1 VHRPLY
7 VAKKLILQPLLAWI
21 SLHPKRAFHHQA
33 GWMGEMTKPISTS
46 TAIALLAAI
55 AIVGFATAQAK
66 QQCSVAAGHSGYWSW
81 RMIDNRKC
89 WYEGKPMLSKD
100 LLEWAPAAA
109 GANADS
115 TEADAAP
122 AAAAPAKAA
131 PASAAPAMRHAPMD
145 ARAQAPD
152 DSGTFE
158 AMWRSRIGY

>member
-1 VHRPLY
+1 
-7 VAKKLILQPLLAWI
+7 
-21 SLHPKRAFHHQA
+21 
-33 GWMGEMTKPISTS
+33 MGEMTKPIPTS

-55 AIVGFATAQAK
+55 AIVGLATAQAK
-66 QQCSVAAGHSGYWSW
+66 QQCSTEAGHSGYWSW
-81 RMIDNRKC
+81 RMIDGRKC

-109 GANADS
+109 DADSAPANA
-115 TEADAAP
+115 AP
-122 AAAAPAKAA
+122 RTAVPATAA

-152 DSGTFE
+152 DTGTFE

>member
-1 VHRPLY
+1 VYRPLY
-7 VAKKLILQPLLAWI
+7 VAKKLIFQPLLAWI

-33 GWMGEMTKPISTS
+33 GWMGEMTKQFSTS

-55 AIVGFATAQAK
+55 AIAGFATAQAR
-66 QQCSVAAGHSGYWSW
+66 QQCSTEAGHQGYWSW

-109 GANADS
+109 EPAADS
-115 TEADAAP
+115 AKADAPP
-122 AAAAPAKAA
+122 AV
-131 PASAAPAMRHAPMD
+131 AAPAMRRVPMD

>member
-1 VHRPLY
+1 
-7 VAKKLILQPLLAWI
+7 
-21 SLHPKRAFHHQA
+21 
-33 GWMGEMTKPISTS
+33 MGEMTKPISTG

-55 AIVGFATAQAK
+55 AIIGFATAQAK
-66 QQCSVAAGHSGYWSW
+66 QQCSTEAGRNGYWSW

-89 WYEGKPMLSKD
+89 WYEGKPMLSKE

-109 GANADS
+109 GADADS
-115 TEADAAP
+115 TEADAVP
-122 AAAAPAKAA
+122 AAAPRAKAAPASAA

>member
-1 VHRPLY
+1 
-7 VAKKLILQPLLAWI
+7 
-21 SLHPKRAFHHQA
+21 
-33 GWMGEMTKPISTS
+33 MGEMTKEISTS
-46 TAIALLAAI
+46 TAIALLAAT
-55 AIVGFATAQAK
+55 AIIGFATAQAK
-66 QQCSVAAGHSGYWSW
+66 QQCNTEAGRGGYWSW

-100 LLEWAPAAA
+100 LLEWAPAASNA
-109 GANADS
+109 AADS

-122 AAAAPAKAA
+122 ATAATPGPAAAPAMV
-131 PASAAPAMRHAPMD
+131 APAMRRAPMD

>member
-1 VHRPLY
+1 
-7 VAKKLILQPLLAWI
+7 
-21 SLHPKRAFHHQA
+21 
-33 GWMGEMTKPISTS
+33 MGEMTKPIPTS

-55 AIVGFATAQAK
+55 AIVGLSTAQAR
-66 QQCSVAAGHSGYWSW
+66 QQCSTEAGHSGYWSW
-81 RMIDNRKC
+81 RMIDGRKC

-109 GANADS
+109 DADSAPANA
-115 TEADAAP
+115 AP
-122 AAAAPAKAA
+122 RTAVPATAA

-152 DSGTFE
+152 DTGTFE

>member
-1 VHRPLY
+1 
-7 VAKKLILQPLLAWI
+7 
-21 SLHPKRAFHHQA
+21 
-33 GWMGEMTKPISTS
+33 MGEMTKPISTS
-46 TAIALLAAI
+46 TAIALLAAT
-55 AIVGFATAQAK
+55 AIIGFATAQAK
-66 QQCSVAAGHSGYWSW
+66 QQCSTEAGRGGYWSW
-81 RMIDNRKC
+81 RIIDGRKC
-89 WYEGKPMLSKD
+89 WYEGKPMLSKE

-109 GANADS
+109 NAEADS

-131 PASAAPAMRHAPMD
+131 PASAAPAAAPAMRHAPMD

>member
-1 VHRPLY
+1 
-7 VAKKLILQPLLAWI
+7 
-21 SLHPKRAFHHQA
+21 
-33 GWMGEMTKPISTS
+33 MGEMTKPISTS

-55 AIVGFATAQAK
+55 AIIGFATAQAK
-66 QQCSVAAGHSGYWSW
+66 QQCSTAAGHTGYWSW

-89 WYEGKPMLSKD
+89 WYEGKPMLSKE
-100 LLEWAPAAA
+100 LLEWAPAASNA
-109 GANADS
+109 AADS

-122 AAAAPAKAA
+122 AAAAPGAAAA
-131 PASAAPAMRHAPMD
+131 PAMAAPAMRRAPMD